1 MRKAPYLFIGGT
13 SEPGGLH
20 VHTVDV
26 AAAVAAAGHPVR
38 LLCPSIDH
46 YSALCEPLGIPVAVI
61 PPRPPRDPAIAYWRK
76 HLAGFRGMR
85 AVACRGQLA
94 EGSAAELAGI
104 RSMSSRLYTI
114 EHRAM
119 PDTERRTPAMLRLHG
134 AAMRLLVRRC
144 ITVSDE
150 CAREARARLGLPAR
164 LVATCLNWVDP
175 SFQAAGDE
183 QRREAKRQLGVDPD
197 VFVFGYHGRLA
208 PEKRLPVFI
217 EALALLKATER
228 TPFVAVLVGE
238 GWKRR
243 ELEALVAARGLA
255 GTVRFAGWQAD
266 PSVAVRAFD
275 GAVLPSL
282 AEGFPLGLME
292 SMASGSVCIAH
303 PMSSTATLIQAGENG
318 YLVDLHEPAALADA
332 LSRVLHLPVEDRKRI
347 AVAAVASIER
357 DYSRRRRLP
366 DVLRALDIRDAD
378 RAVASMPVVRRNLVF
393 AKAAP

>member
-1 MRKAPYLFIGGT
+1 MRTAPYLFIGGT

-46 YSALCEPLGIPVAVI
+46 YSAFCAPLGIPVSVI
-61 PPRPPRDPAIAYWRK
+61 PSRPPRDPSIAYWRQ
-76 HLAGFRGMR
+76 HLAAFRGMR
-85 AVACRGQLA
+85 AVYCRGQLA
-94 EGSAAELAGI
+94 EGPASELAGI

-150 CAREARARLGLPAR
+150 ASREARARLGLPAR

-175 SFQAAGDE
+175 SFRPATVE

-197 VFVFGYHGRLA
+197 TFVIGYHGRLA
-208 PEKRLPVFI
+208 PEKRVHVLI
-217 EALALLKATER
+217 EALAALKAAER
-228 TPFVAVLVGE
+228 TPFSAVLVGE

-243 ELEALVAARGLA
+243 ELEALVAARGLS
-255 GTVRFAGWQAD
+255 GTVRFTGWQAD
-266 PSVAVRAFD
+266 PSAAVRAFD
-275 GAVLPSL
+275 CAVLPSL

-303 PMSSTATLIQAGENG
+303 PMSSTATLLRSGENG
-318 YLVDLHEPAALADA
+318 YLVDLQDPAVLAEA
-332 LSRVLHLPVEDRKRI
+332 LSRVLSSPPAERSRI
-347 AVAAVASIER
+347 AAAAATIER

-378 RAVASMPVVRRNLVF
+378 RVVASMPDIRRNLVF
-393 AKAAP
+393 AKATP